1 MQRIGKMFLVLA
13 VIVLVF
19 GGTNA
24 FATTRRCLLSDS
36 FKVESTNS
44 CTVKYSTNTYK
55 VVANHSPGT
64 NSNTLKI
71 GLNEWD
77 LSIYDYKYRQ
87 IFTLPK
93 NTTTVQYPSKK
104 TGPWAK
110 LRLTAGASKATGTG
124 IITNEF

>member
-1 MQRIGKMFLVLA
+1 MQRIGKMLLALA
-13 VIVLVF
+13 VVVLVF

-24 FATTRRCLLSDS
+24 FATTRRCSLANA
-36 FKVESTNS
+36 FKVESTYD
-44 CTVKYSTNTYK
+44 CTVNFSTNTYR
-55 VVANHSPGT
+55 VVANHSSVS
-64 NSNTLKI
+64 NSTILKV

-77 LSIYDYKYRQ
+77 TSKYDYKYRQ
-87 IFTLPK
+87 IFTL
-93 NTTTVQYPSKK
+93 SKSETKTIYAKYK